1 MECLLAES
9 QLAGDVGVEW
19 LTVNAD
25 PLPEGRFEF
34 LCDLNQTLILH
45 DLVVPDDIETYTC
58 MVDAAQQGF
67 FFLRLFGNH
76 RYQATPTHLCHAVDF
91 QCFLPSRWN
100 VPHPR

>member
-19 LTVNAD
+19 DTNTAD

-45 DLVVPDDIETYTC
+45 DLMVPEDIDTYTC
-58 MVDAAQQGF
+58 MVDTAQQGF
-67 FFLRLFGNH
+67 FFLVLFGKYCI
-76 RYQATPTHLCHAVDF
+76 RPRSLIYAVLCISSAA
-91 QCFLPSRWN
+91 C
-100 VPHPR
+100 HPGGM